1 LLWSNDEQ
9 LFSLVK
15 NELFSALIGD
25 VCDKN
30 GYTHQFL
37 PQELKPLSAEMKMVG
52 RAMTVLECDVFAEK
66 AGGSANEV
74 MEKPFGLMFH
84 ALDSLKENEIYVCSG
99 TSNSYAMWGGLMSTR
114 AQILGSAGALLNG
127 FSRDTPEVL
136 ALGFPCFSKG
146 TYAQDQGVRG
156 KVIDYRIPI
165 EIGGVRINP
174 GDIIFGDL
182 DGVIVVPRDI
192 EVEILMQALEKGRAE
207 KKVRNAIL
215 QGMST
220 VEAFEV
226 FGIM

>member
-1 LLWSNDEQ
+1 LLWNTDEE
-9 LFSLVK
+9 LFLLAK
-15 NELFSALIGD
+15 TELFSALIGD

-52 RAMTVLECDVFAEK
+52 RAMTVLECDVFAERV
-66 AGGSANEV
+66 GGSANGV
-74 MEKPFGLMFH
+74 MDKPFGLMFQ
-84 ALDSLKENEIYVCSG
+84 ALDSLKENEIFVCSG
-99 TSNSYAMWGGLMSTR
+99 TSNAYAMWGGLMSTR
-114 AQILGSAGALLNG
+114 ARMLKCAGALLNG

-136 ALGFPCFSKG
+136 SLGFPCFSRG

-156 KVIDYRIPI
+156 KVLDYRVPI
-165 EIGGVRINP
+165 EIGGVCVHP

-182 DGVIVVPRDI
+182 DGVIVVPRSI
-192 EVEILMQALEKGRAE
+192 EREIIMQALEKGRAE

-215 QGMST
+215 NGMST

>member
-1 LLWSNDEQ
+1 
-9 LFSLVK
+9 
-15 NELFSALIGD
+15 
-25 VCDKN
+25 
-30 GYTHQFL
+30 
-37 PQELKPLSAEMKMVG
+37 M
-52 RAMTVLECDVFAEK
+52 
-66 AGGSANEV
+66 
-74 MEKPFGLMFH
+74 
-84 ALDSLKENEIYVCSG
+84 
-99 TSNSYAMWGGLMSTR
+99 
-114 AQILGSAGALLNG
+114 
-127 FSRDTPEVL
+127 
-136 ALGFPCFSKG
+136 
-146 TYAQDQGVRG
+146 RG